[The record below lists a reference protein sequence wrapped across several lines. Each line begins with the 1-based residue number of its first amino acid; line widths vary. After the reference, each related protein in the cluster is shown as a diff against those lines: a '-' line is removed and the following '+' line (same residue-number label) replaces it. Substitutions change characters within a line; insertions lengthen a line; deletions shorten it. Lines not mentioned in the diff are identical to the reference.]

1 MGEVNTFS
9 HSSGLTPSL
18 FCQNHSS
25 WHSSCGA
32 NSQAPCAAFPQPP
45 GGPVSFKDSSS
56 FGVPQ
61 PLPHVLLPPCF
72 SEQVPRSPPSVPP
85 VSTACQ
91 ALLSSLFGAA
101 DLPLVAPS
109 SDGSPPPL
117 PVPDPPLPSWAEWP
131 HPLRVC
137 PAGKVLTLTP
147 SLTLTAQ

>member
-72 SEQVPRSPPSVPP
+72 SEQVPRSPPSVPS

-91 ALLSSLFGAA
+91 ALLSSL
-101 DLPLVAPS
+101 S
-109 SDGSPPPL
+109 SEPPT
-117 PVPDPPLPSWAEWP
+117 SRWWP
-131 HPLRVC
+131 HPRTAPLHLC
-137 PAGKVLTLTP
+137 LSQTLLFP
-147 SLTLTAQ
+147 PGLNGPTLCESAQLARC